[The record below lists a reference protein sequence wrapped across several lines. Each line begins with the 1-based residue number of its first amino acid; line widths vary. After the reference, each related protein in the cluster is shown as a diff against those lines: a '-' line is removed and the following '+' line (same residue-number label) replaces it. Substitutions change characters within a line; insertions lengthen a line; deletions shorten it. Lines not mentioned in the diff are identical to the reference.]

1 MDLSKAKDASL
12 IAKWT
17 GFFVL
22 LVASVLKW
30 VGVFANC
37 EISEICTVAL
47 TIEAVFCT
55 VDINI
60 LADKFTKKRESNG

>member
-1 MDLSKAKDASL
+1 MELSKAKDASL

-17 GFFVL
+17 GLFVL

-30 VGVFANC
+30 VGVFTNC
-37 EISEICTVAL
+37 EISEIRTVVL
-47 TIEAVFCT
+47 TIEAIFCT

-60 LADKFTKKRESNG
+60 LADKFTKKSETND